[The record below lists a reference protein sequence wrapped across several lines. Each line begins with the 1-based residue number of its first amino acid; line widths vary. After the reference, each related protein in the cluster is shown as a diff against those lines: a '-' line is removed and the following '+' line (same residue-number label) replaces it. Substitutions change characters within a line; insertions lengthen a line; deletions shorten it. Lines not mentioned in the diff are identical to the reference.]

1 MLTSLTDNSKQ
12 EYCAKVT
19 RKLADSKISE
29 KILFYSGLFWK
40 KKFNRW
46 KIALNPSFLIK
57 ICLHRIY
64 VSQNSYEK
72 LTISAN

>member
-12 EYCAKVT
+12 EYYAKVT

-40 KKFNRW
+40 KD
-46 KIALNPSFLIK
+46 LTG
-57 ICLHRIY
+57 
-64 VSQNSYEK
+64 EK
-72 LTISAN
+72 LPWIHPF